1 MPDVVT
7 HNRMGRSV
15 YKRLPK
21 EIASEID
28 RSIFRVGLL
37 GPDPYSKYRF
47 FAIPLR
53 HGINNRMVVM
63 HREKTGDFLTEMAK
77 HSESREM
84 FSYLAGF
91 LCHYALDSTT
101 HPYINRISNDQGYL
115 HAAIERRLDVLDL
128 EKLGMKLADRPITGG
143 FFTPYLPKSMQKDL
157 DAVLKNVYGW
167 DKGWSY
173 LRDSYHHFRLFYY
186 IVEDPSGLL
195 DKILRHTPRS
205 LREGR
210 IRSLSYQSRI
220 CDGMNFDEFREL
232 ERESVD
238 KAVRFIE
245 AADAFRKGEL
255 SEEALRKVI
264 GNKMYSG
271 KDIVETSGTSA

>member
-47 FAIPLR
+47 FALPLR

-63 HREKTGDFLTEMAK
+63 HREKTGDFLTEMAQN
-77 HSESREM
+77 SESREM

-101 HPYINRISNDQGYL
+101 HPYINRISDNQGFM

-128 EKLGMKLADRPITGG
+128 EQLGMKLSDRAITRG

-167 DKGWSY
+167 DKGWAY
-173 LRDSYHHFRLFYY
+173 LRDSYHHFRLFYR

-195 DKILRHTPRS
+195 DRMLRHAPHFIRQGRVRS
-205 LREGR
+205 M
-210 IRSLSYQSRI
+210 SYQSHI

-232 ERESVD
+232 EKESVD

-245 AADAFRKGEL
+245 AAYAFRKGEL
-255 SEEALRKVI
+255 SEEAFREII
-264 GNKMYSG
+264 GNKMYNG
-271 KDIVETSGTSA
+271 EDIIEIQA